1 MRQKN
6 SIRLAQLGPF
16 EQLRAG
22 RLGRRLTQ
30 LMIGLVFYGVSMGM
44 MIRGSLGLAPW
55 DALHIGLTHYFP
67 VSFAWV
73 FITVSFAVLLLWVPL
88 REIPGVGTIANAITI
103 GIATDLTMRVLD
115 TPDHFLA
122 RLGLTV
128 GGVALCGLGS
138 ALYIGVQLG
147 RGPRDGLM
155 TGLQRVTGLSLRL
168 VRTALEVS
176 VLLVGLMLGGVG
188 LFGIGTVL
196 FALLIGPLTQ
206 AMLPWAMIEVETDP
220 RHAAGVPT

>member
-1 MRQKN
+1 MKT
-6 SIRLAQLGPF
+6 SIQLAQLGPL
-16 EQLRAG
+16 EQLRTG
-22 RLGRRLTQ
+22 RLARRLSQ

-73 FITVSFAVLLLWVPL
+73 FITVSFLVLLLWVPL
-88 REIPGVGTIANAITI
+88 REIPGIGTIANAITI
-103 GIATDLTMRVLD
+103 GVATDLTMRMLD
-115 TPDHFLA
+115 TPDQFIGRLA
-122 RLGLTV
+122 LTV
-128 GGVALCGLGS
+128 GGVLLCGLGS

-155 TGLQRVTGLSLRL
+155 TGLHRVTGLSLRL

-176 VLLVGLMLGGVG
+176 VLLVGLLLGGVG
-188 LFGIGTVL
+188 LFGIGTIL

-206 AMLPWAMIEVETDP
+206 AMLPWTMIAVDTAP
-220 RHAAGVPT
+220 PPAAGVPSA